1 MGFITDT
8 IEFIIDTL
16 KGLIL
21 FVLYFAI
28 VVVIVQYGACYTQ
41 IPYIDMAIVPG
52 LICKARSGAVAR
64 VAPTV
69 TPLLTPSV
77 TPLVPEKDYKPM
89 ILSKINTSAK
99 LVTTDKSVEN
109 LVFVVPNDARKNWDA
124 LTKNNKTW
132 WDSLTSS
139 IQNVDVFFNNLSDGR
154 AITLRVS
161 GKVYGNVDLEGI
173 DATDITSE
181 KSGNKRIYT
190 VHTPASEILTV
201 DVTPESIEV
210 LDDDENALV
219 GLMAALFKENDA
231 FKTNTIKLSKQKILD
246 KVCDGDFMKATADN
260 AKSTLESLLS
270 GVAGENRVVVDV
282 SAGTCVLP

>member
-8 IEFIIDTL
+8 IEFITDTV
-16 KGLIL
+16 KGLIR
-21 FVLYFAI
+21 FALYFAI

-41 IPYIDMAIVPG
+41 IPYLDMAIVPG
-52 LICKARSGAVAR
+52 LICKARVGSNAPV
-64 VAPTV
+64 VPNILVTPSITPTV
-69 TPLLTPSV
+69 PP
-77 TPLVPEKDYKPM
+77 KDYKPM
-89 ILSKINTSAK
+89 IISKVHASAN
-99 LVTTDKSVEN
+99 LVTADKSVEN

-124 LTKNNKTW
+124 LKKNNETW
-132 WDSLTSS
+132 WDSLLSS
-139 IQNVDVFFNNLSDGR
+139 IKNADVFFKNLSDGR

-161 GKVYGNVDLEGI
+161 GKVYGNVNLEGI
-173 DATDITSE
+173 DATNITSE
-181 KSGNKRIYT
+181 KSGNKIIYT
-190 VHTPASEILTV
+190 VHTPASKILTV
-201 DVTPESIEV
+201 DVAPESIEV
-210 LDDDENALV
+210 LDDDKNELV
-219 GLMAALFKENDA
+219 GLMAELFKENDA

>member
-1 MGFITDT
+1 MGFITGT
-8 IEFIIDTL
+8 IEFITDTL
-16 KGLIL
+16 KGLIR
-21 FVLYFAI
+21 FALYFAI
-28 VVVIVQYGACYTQ
+28 VVVVVQYAACYTQ
-41 IPYIDMAIVPG
+41 IPYLDMMIVSG
-52 LICKARSGAVAR
+52 FICE
-64 VAPTV
+64 APEASV
-69 TPLLTPSV
+69 NPSV
-77 TPLVPEKDYKPM
+77 LEKDYKPM
-89 ILSKINTSAK
+89 ILSKVHASAN
-99 LVTTDKSVEN
+99 LVTADKSVEN

-132 WDSLTSS
+132 WDSLKSS
-139 IQNVDVFFNNLSDGR
+139 IQNADVFFNNLSDGR

-161 GKVYGNVDLEGI
+161 GKVYGNVNLKDI
-173 DATDITSE
+173 DTTDITSE
-181 KSGNKRIYT
+181 KSGDKIIYT

-210 LDDDENALV
+210 LDDDKNELV
-219 GLMAALFKENDA
+219 GLMAELFKENDA

>member
-1 MGFITDT
+1 MGFITGT
-8 IEFIIDTL
+8 IEFITDTL
-16 KGLIL
+16 KGLIR
-21 FVLYFAI
+21 FALYFAI
-28 VVVIVQYGACYTQ
+28 VVVVVQYAACYTQ
-41 IPYIDMAIVPG
+41 IPYLDMMIVSG
-52 LICKARSGAVAR
+52 FICKAPEASVN
-64 VAPTV
+64 
-69 TPLLTPSV
+69 PSV
-77 TPLVPEKDYKPM
+77 LEKDYKPM
-89 ILSKINTSAK
+89 ILSKVHASAN
-99 LVTTDKSVEN
+99 LVTADKSVEN

-132 WDSLTSS
+132 WDSLKSS
-139 IQNVDVFFNNLSDGR
+139 IQNADVFFNNLSDGR

-161 GKVYGNVDLEGI
+161 GKVYGNVNLKDI
-173 DATDITSE
+173 DTTDITSE
-181 KSGNKRIYT
+181 KSGDKIIYT
-190 VHTPASEILTV
+190 VYTPASEILTV

-210 LDDDENALV
+210 LDDDKNALV
-219 GLMAALFKENDA
+219 GLMAELFKENDA